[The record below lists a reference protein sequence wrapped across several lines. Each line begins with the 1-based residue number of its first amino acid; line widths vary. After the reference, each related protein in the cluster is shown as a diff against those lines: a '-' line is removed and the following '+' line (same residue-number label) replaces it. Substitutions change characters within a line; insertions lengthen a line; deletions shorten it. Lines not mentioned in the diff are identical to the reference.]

1 MSRTLLHSICHT
13 RTHTNTTPM
22 HDLGDAKETV
32 CRFRVLAGV
41 CRNHGNDAAVSDV
54 GGVFIRL
61 KNSKAASDIDSVF
74 VLAGF
79 LKVRCTM
86 FKWIIPVM

>member
-1 MSRTLLHSICHT
+1 
-13 RTHTNTTPM
+13 M

-32 CRFRVLAGV
+32 CRFRVLAGI

-79 LKVRCTM
+79 LRVRCTM